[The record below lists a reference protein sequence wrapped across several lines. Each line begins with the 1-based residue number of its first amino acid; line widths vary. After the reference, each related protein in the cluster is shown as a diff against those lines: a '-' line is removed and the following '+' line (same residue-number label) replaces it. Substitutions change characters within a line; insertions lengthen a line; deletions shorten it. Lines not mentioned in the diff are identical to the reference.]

1 MRVRDQDSG
10 TGDGVPPEGDDPSGT
25 RTHEL
30 TTRTAR
36 GARIVMLGQL
46 MRIILQMVSVVVLAR
61 LLNPTDYG
69 FFALALAVVALGEVF
84 RDFGLSTAAV
94 QAKTLSRGQQH
105 NLIWINVALGCVL
118 AGLCVILA
126 PLLSAATGHSEAS
139 ELVRVMAVSFVI
151 NGALAQYR
159 ADLNRRMEYRGLV
172 VSDVAGQVIGVTLA
186 IVSAVAGMGFW
197 ALAVQQI
204 GGLVATLVITA
215 LFAGWLPGRPDRSA
229 DVRPMLR
236 FGIGMVGTQLVGY
249 ANNNVD
255 TLVIG
260 LRFGP
265 SDLGVYNRAYQILTQ
280 TLNQFRN
287 PTTTVALPMLSRLQ
301 DGGPEADRVLVRGQA
316 ALGYT
321 LVAGTAFAAGA
332 AHPVIGLALGPEWS
346 GAVPIFAALSV
357 AGAFQTVGF
366 VAYWVFISRG
376 LTSKLFVYSMVS
388 LAIRVVCVVGGSAW
402 GVVGVAIGLAIAPAV
417 SLPISYWMLGRWTV
431 IPTRALSW
439 GSVRIVSCAAVAAV
453 ATYGVQQVLGD
464 QNLVVQLFGCL
475 VGTVA
480 AYTVLFFL
488 FGAVRDDVMGVI
500 RFCKMALGARRPAAR
515 HEPPQDA

>member
-1 MRVRDQDSG
+1 
-10 TGDGVPPEGDDPSGT
+10 
-25 RTHEL
+25 
-30 TTRTAR
+30 
-36 GARIVMLGQL
+36 

-94 QAKTLSRGQQH
+94 QAKTLSHGQQS
-105 NLIWINVALGCVL
+105 NLVWINVALGCIL
-118 AGLCVILA
+118 AGLCVVLA
-126 PLLSAATGHSEAS
+126 PLLTAATGHSEAS

-159 ADLNRRMEYRGLV
+159 ANLNRRMEYRALV
-172 VSDVAGQVIGVTLA
+172 VSDVVGQLIGVALA
-186 IVSAVAGMGFW
+186 IVSAAAGMGFW

-204 GGLVATLVITA
+204 GGLLATLVITA

-249 ANNNVD
+249 ANNNID

-265 SDLGVYNRAYQILTQ
+265 VDLGVYNRAYQILTQ

-332 AHPVIGLALGPEWS
+332 AEPVIGLALGPEWS

-376 LTSKLFVYSMVS
+376 LTSKLFVYSIIS
-388 LAIRVVCVVGGSAW
+388 LAIRVVCVVVGSLW
-402 GVVGVAIGLAIAPAV
+402 GVLGVAIGLAIAPAV
-417 SLPISYWMLGRWTV
+417 ALPISYWMLGRWTA

-439 GSVRIVSCAAVAAV
+439 GSTRIVGCGAVAAL
-453 ATYGVQQVLGD
+453 ATYGVQRLLDEQA
-464 QNLVVQLFGCL
+464 LVVQLLGCG

-480 AYTVLFFL
+480 AYAVLVVL
-488 FGAVRDDVMGVI
+488 LGSVRDDVLGVI
-500 RFCKMALGARRPAAR
+500 RFCRMALGARRPVAQDG
-515 HEPPQDA
+515 PSQDA